1 MHACFLSDKIFLLS
15 FYVRTVHFVSR
26 YLVLDYLKR
35 YNNLLLVLSNLRL
48 ETRITRILKLFVFL
62 DSQESRVVYFWL
74 AGLEPSLAKGS
85 RV

>member
-1 MHACFLSDKIFLLS
+1 MYACFLSDKIFLLS

-74 AGLEPSLAKGS
+74 AGLEPGLAKGS